1 MQSKSLEEAPVVWW
15 DFPEHVF
22 VGFLYWQISDKE
34 IFIFNALKYS
44 MKFNVFECVFGS
56 SYLGYPI
63 ISEDRNMQNIIS
75 PLQFG
80 HDNNKTVPKSPTGRH
95 LKSINS
101 QSYILSILAYQCI
114 QQKQQDLS
122 WFRNVLLQM
131 RSQTMYLYCVS
142 TWGSYTNTHQGLFI
156 RAEHHRCKN
165 TDGEYS
171 KFHVFEPRKK
181 RGENHSTLQSKP

>member
-63 ISEDRNMQNIIS
+63 ISEDRNKKFN
-75 PLQFG
+75 FTF
-80 HDNNKTVPKSPTGRH
+80 TV
-95 LKSINS
+95 
-101 QSYILSILAYQCI
+101 
-114 QQKQQDLS
+114 
-122 WFRNVLLQM
+122 W
-131 RSQTMYLYCVS
+131 
-142 TWGSYTNTHQGLFI
+142 TWQ
-156 RAEHHRCKN
+156 
-165 TDGEYS
+165 
-171 KFHVFEPRKK
+171 
-181 RGENHSTLQSKP
+181 